1 MKTNLVTTNI
11 KETFDD
17 KSQNILLGEW
27 CKSNLDNNIFL
38 KNSKTIKFHLNDN
51 DKLIN
56 GHKYLNG
63 LFYKILENLTIH
75 MNNIH
80 QVKKSQ
86 RYWHIILGSW
96 LIHQIS
102 ILWDRWECIDKA
114 FQDVSLNETK
124 CLKYNLSEVIASDI
138 VDLQFNY
145 GFGHRWNHILCSEII
160 KFKYSSKIKINFI
173 EDKSKNFS
181 EKKYIIN
188 LYKGQLNSGKKI
200 NKFSIF
206 DYLLKKIF
214 KNPKIILF
222 NTYFDRKNKILI
234 PLALRTLPRIY
245 SEFEQNIEMPSPE
258 KREKIKLT
266 FKDTNK
272 FEEFVKETLFKLM
285 PVSYLEGY
293 KTILTEVEKINYSP
307 KVILTST
314 GIFSNDL
321 FQIWTANQVSEGAK
335 LLICE
340 HGGCWE
346 KDEYFKSLTEMSDFH
361 LSWTK
366 NDNKK
371 TIQVPMQLN
380 LKKKKILKSISAKN
394 ILMLLNSELLYNLRL
409 RHQPMC
415 GQILE
420 DYNLW
425 KSFINNLD
433 NKIRNNLIIRPHPS
447 HDSWNLIKKCNEDF
461 GENYISKKSFLK
473 DDTNRAKIIVDT
485 HIQSPFFENMKTGI
499 PMITLFN
506 RSILNMDNKISN
518 IFDIFLDNK
527 IIVQNPI
534 EASKHI
540 KNIWENPLEWWNN
553 KKTVY
558 ARDLFTEFCSMETKN
573 NLIYW
578 KNILQNQIN
587 NNFLHNQNRN
597 I

>member
-1 MKTNLVTTNI
+1 MNNNLVTTNI
-11 KETFDD
+11 KETFD
-17 KSQNILLGEW
+17 SNCQNILLGEW
-27 CKSNLDNNIFL
+27 CNPNLDNNIIL
-38 KNSKTIKFHLNDN
+38 KNSKTIKFHLDDEN
-51 DKLIN
+51 KLVVD
-56 GHKYLNG
+56 HKYLNK
-63 LFYKILENLTIH
+63 LFYKLLENLTVH

-80 QVKKSQ
+80 NVEKSQ

-102 ILWDRWECIDKA
+102 ILWDRWECINKA
-114 FQDVSLNETK
+114 FKEVNIDETK
-124 CLKYNLSEVIASDI
+124 CIKYNINELIAADI
-138 VDLQFNY
+138 DDVNFNY
-145 GFGHRWNHILCSEII
+145 GFGHKWNHILCSEII

-173 EDKSKNFS
+173 EEPNSSVS

-188 LYKGQLNSGKKI
+188 LYKGNLNLGKRKK
-200 NKFSIF
+200 KFNIF
-206 DYLLKKIF
+206 DYLLKIIS

-222 NTYFDRKNKILI
+222 NTYFNKKNTILLS
-234 PLALRTLPRIY
+234 LALRTLPRKY
-245 SEFEQNIEMPSPE
+245 NEFEQNITMPAPKERSN
-258 KREKIKLT
+258 IKLN
-266 FKDTNK
+266 FQAENQ
-272 FEEFVKETLFKLM
+272 FEEFVKEILFKLM

-293 KTILTEVEKINYSP
+293 KTILSEVEKINYSP
-307 KVILTST
+307 KVVLTAT

-321 FQIWTANQVSEGAK
+321 FQIWIANQVSKGTK
-335 LLICE
+335 LLICD
-340 HGGCWE
+340 HGGYWE
-346 KDEYFKSLTEMSDFH
+346 KDEYFNSFTKMGDFH
-361 LSWTK
+361 LSWIK
-366 NDNKK
+366 SDNNK

-409 RHQPMC
+409 RHQPIC

-433 NKIRNNLIIRPHPS
+433 NKVRNNLIIRPHPS

-485 HIQSPFFENMKTGI
+485 HIQSPFENMKTGI

-578 KNILQNQIN
+578 KNILQNKIN
-587 NNFLHNQNRN
+587 KNFLHNQNRN